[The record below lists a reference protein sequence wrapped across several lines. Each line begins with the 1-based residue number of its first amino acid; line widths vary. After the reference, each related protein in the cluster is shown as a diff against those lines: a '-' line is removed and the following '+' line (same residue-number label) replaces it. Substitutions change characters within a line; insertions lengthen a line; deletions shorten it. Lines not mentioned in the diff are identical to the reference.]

1 MNKIRILALGPKE
14 YPFGISAKQGE
25 LPGGGADRLFFNLSS
40 SLANSNIE
48 FHLIVQSFS
57 KLEKEER
64 INDNLVV
71 YRVPWIRG
79 KYRTVSQFFFA
90 FFKSFNIKFNM
101 IFTILEP
108 PLIFGFFLSKLRRK
122 KLVTMFGG
130 LSGKKHGLKT
140 YQKEISLLRK
150 LNYFISPKSD
160 LCIFA
165 SNREREDFENS
176 LSVKLKKTAIIPTGT
191 IDRVQRETSA
201 SSSKLN
207 LLFLGR
213 LEIVKGL
220 DILIESVSN
229 LADCRLLIL
238 GTGREENNLKKLV
251 VKKKLVDRVHFFG
264 FRKDIDS
271 FFKKSDIFILPSRS
285 EGTPN
290 ALIEAMSSSV
300 PIIASDLNYD
310 EIKDGYSALTFKS
323 EDIKDL
329 TNKIKTLSDN
339 PNLRSELS
347 KNAFKEYKE
356 KYTNEKMGE
365 KFHESVKSII

>member
-48 FHLIVQSFS
+48 FHLVVQSFS

-140 YQKEISLLRK
+140 YQKEISLLR
-150 LNYFISPKSD
+150 
-160 LCIFA
+160 
-165 SNREREDFENS
+165 
-176 LSVKLKKTAIIPTGT
+176 
-191 IDRVQRETSA
+191 
-201 SSSKLN
+201 
-207 LLFLGR
+207 
-213 LEIVKGL
+213 
-220 DILIESVSN
+220 
-229 LADCRLLIL
+229 
-238 GTGREENNLKKLV
+238 
-251 VKKKLVDRVHFFG
+251 
-264 FRKDIDS
+264 
-271 FFKKSDIFILPSRS
+271 
-285 EGTPN
+285 
-290 ALIEAMSSSV
+290 
-300 PIIASDLNYD
+300 
-310 EIKDGYSALTFKS
+310 
-323 EDIKDL
+323 
-329 TNKIKTLSDN
+329 NK
-339 PNLRSELS
+339 EQ
-347 KNAFKEYKE
+347 
-356 KYTNEKMGE
+356 
-365 KFHESVKSII
+365 

>member
-1 MNKIRILALGPKE
+1 M
-14 YPFGISAKQGE
+14 
-25 LPGGGADRLFFNLSS
+25 
-40 SLANSNIE
+40 
-48 FHLIVQSFS
+48 
-57 KLEKEER
+57 
-64 INDNLVV
+64 
-71 YRVPWIRG
+71 
-79 KYRTVSQFFFA
+79 
-90 FFKSFNIKFNM
+90 
-101 IFTILEP
+101 
-108 PLIFGFFLSKLRRK
+108 
-122 KLVTMFGG
+122 
-130 LSGKKHGLKT
+130 
-140 YQKEISLLRK
+140 
-150 LNYFISPKSD
+150 
-160 LCIFA
+160 
-165 SNREREDFENS
+165 
-176 LSVKLKKTAIIPTGT
+176 
-191 IDRVQRETSA
+191 
-201 SSSKLN
+201 
-207 LLFLGR
+207 
-213 LEIVKGL
+213 
-220 DILIESVSN
+220 
-229 LADCRLLIL
+229 IL